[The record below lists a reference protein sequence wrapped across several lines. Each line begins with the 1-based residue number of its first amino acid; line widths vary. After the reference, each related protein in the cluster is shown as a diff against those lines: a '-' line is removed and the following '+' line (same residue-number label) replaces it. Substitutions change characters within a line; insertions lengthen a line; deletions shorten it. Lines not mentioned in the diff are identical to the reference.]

1 VVDRNHIVSA
11 KDLNKFVADRVA
23 EVEKLRDGI
32 TFMEALPKTPNG
44 KVLRNEVRNFFMNC
58 EKK

>member
-1 VVDRNHIVSA
+1 
-11 KDLNKFVADRVA
+11 VADRVA

-44 KVLRNEVRNFFMNC
+44 KVLRNEVRNFVMNS